1 MLARMKDVKTP
12 SGEPTRISRS
22 KVELFLECPRCF
34 YLDKKHGVVRPDN
47 AAYSLNLAVDHLLKK
62 EFDLYRLKEEP
73 HPLMSLYGV
82 EAVPFKHR
90 DMDLWRGKGIG
101 ASFGN
106 LAVFG
111 IVDDVW
117 KHDDG
122 TLAIVDYKAT
132 STNAAITLDGD
143 YRAGYK
149 RQLEFY
155 QWLFRRNGFEVSDTG
170 YFVFVNADKER
181 DAFDKRLEFTPQIL
195 SYQGNGEWIG
205 DALTAIRECLESD
218 VPPPSSN
225 DCKWC
230 AYRMA
235 AKRAE
240 GSI

>member
-1 MLARMKDVKTP
+1 MRDSTAPT
-12 SGEPTRISRS
+12 GEPIRISRS

-34 YLDKKHGVVRPDN
+34 YLDKVRGVTRPDF
-47 AAYSLNLAVDHLLKK
+47 ASYSLNLAVDHLLKK
-62 EFDLYRLKEEP
+62 EFDMYRLSEKA

-90 DMDLWRGKGIG
+90 DMDTWRTKGID
-101 ASFGN
+101 
-106 LAVFG
+106 AVHDGLFLFG

-132 STNAAITLDGD
+132 STGAAITLDGD

-155 QWLFRRNGFEVSDTG
+155 QWLFRHNGFDVSDTG
-170 YFVFVNADKER
+170 YFVFVNADKEK
-181 DAFDKRLEFTPQIL
+181 DTFDKKLEFTPQIL
-195 SYQGNGEWIG
+195 PYEGKGEWIE
-205 DALTAIRECLESD
+205 DALIAIKECLESD
-218 VPPPSSN
+218 VPPPSSS

-230 AYRMA
+230 AYRKKA
-235 AKRAE
+235 HIQE
-240 GSI
+240 

>member
-1 MLARMKDVKTP
+1 MPNEDTI
-12 SGEPTRISRS
+12 RISRS

-34 YLDKKHGVVRPDN
+34 YLDKKRGVVRPDH

-62 EFDLYRLKEEP
+62 EFDFYRLKEEA
-73 HPLMSLYGV
+73 HPLMALYGV

-90 DMDLWRGKGIG
+90 DMDAWRTKGIEVRREG
-101 ASFGN
+101 
-106 LAVFG
+106 LLLFG

-155 QWLFRRNGFEVSDTG
+155 QWLFRRNGFDVSDTG
-170 YFVFVNADKER
+170 YFVFVNADKEK
-181 DAFDKRLEFTPQIL
+181 DAFSRKLEFTQQVLP
-195 SYQGNGEWIG
+195 YEGNGAWIE
-205 DALTAIRECLESD
+205 DSLSAIKECLEHD
-218 VPPPSSN
+218 IAPPSSN
-225 DCKWC
+225 DCEWC
-230 AYRMA
+230 AYRKA
-235 AKRAE
+235 AEAGE